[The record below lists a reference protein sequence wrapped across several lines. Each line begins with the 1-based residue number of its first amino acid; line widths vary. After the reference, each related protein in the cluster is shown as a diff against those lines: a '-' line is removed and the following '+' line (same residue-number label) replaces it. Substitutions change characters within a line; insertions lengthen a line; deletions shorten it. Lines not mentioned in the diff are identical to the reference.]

1 MKTVDKINDD
11 LQEKQRQLIDMCKHF
26 SENKTVLVDETK
38 IDTQPKMFNFNLK
51 FSNANWN
58 A

>member
-26 SENKTVLVDETK
+26 SENKTASVNDTK
-38 IDTQPKMFNFNLK
+38 IDTQPKNV
-51 FSNANWN
+51 
-58 A
+58 